1 MSPLVR
7 LGLLSAATIVLFGG
21 VASAVVAAAY
31 PRARARLAGLP
42 PPMRAQGVL
51 TWAALP
57 WVVSALL
64 LALCFVPSVW
74 SVLGLAVDHCP
85 SHDDGHIHLCVD
97 HAPHHPVSL
106 VEWVLLAAGGVAVGL
121 VALRVLRAQLATWR
135 AVTALVRGA
144 GLEAEGGLVA
154 SSSPLSVTA
163 GLLRPLVLVSTG
175 LRSRLSPEQLR
186 AVLAHEQSHAR
197 RRDPLRLLAVALLGA
212 AHGPST
218 RRRLVADLALAC
230 EEAADEDAA
239 QVVGDRTL
247 VAESILAVERLLG
260 AEPLRVGLA
269 LGMAGCAAE
278 ARVVA
283 LLRDPLPPSPAR
295 SSRRAIWAAVAA
307 GAVAAASE
315 IHHLTESLLDLVA
328 R

>member
-1 MSPLVR
+1 MR

-21 VASAVVAAAY
+21 VAAALVAAAY

-42 PPMRAQGVL
+42 PSTRARRML

-85 SHDDGHIHLCVD
+85 LHDDGHIHLCVE
-97 HAPHHPVSL
+97 HAPHHPVTM
-106 VEWVLLAAGGVAVGL
+106 VEWLLLAAGGLAVGM

-144 GLEAEGGLVA
+144 GLDGEGGLVA
-154 SSSPLSVTA
+154 SSAPLSVTA

-175 LRSRLSPEQLR
+175 LRSRLSPDQLR
-186 AVLAHEQSHAR
+186 AVLAHEHAHAR

-239 QVVGDRTL
+239 LAVGDRTL

-278 ARVVA
+278 ARVDA
-283 LLRDPLPPSPAR
+283 LLRDPLPPSPVR
-295 SSRRAIWAAVAA
+295 TSRRAIWAAVAA
-307 GAVAAASE
+307 GAVAAAFE
-315 IHHLTESLLDLVA
+315 IHHLTESLLDLIA